1 MKIGTSKLHIVLR
14 HKVFHR
20 FTDGW
25 PALRRKLVS
34 HQASQQC
41 RLPDV
46 SVTDDQNLVG
56 GSTIVLRQRHH
67 GAGVIANV
75 NLTRKKKRL
84 AYLKKI
90 CRGKYS

>member
-67 GAGVIANV
+67 GAGVIAYV
-75 NLTRKKKRL
+75 NLTKKKTFGVF
-84 AYLKKI
+84 KKML
-90 CRGKYS
+90 CGEQYS